1 MIPTSLTLADP
12 PNLKAVHADV
22 TTQTILLTVGNVRA
36 IQETLA
42 AATDK
47 QFAVELQRAETDQKT
62 LLPPLPDLDDEMPS
76 QELAVKM
83 TEYVDELN
91 AINLAQVGV
100 IADRREGAQL
110 VAQTDA
116 QVTQRVAETWCKILG
131 VDPQQWEEL
140 PAWANLEALRV
151 LEVHAMASPFP
162 PSTM

>member
-12 PNLKAVHADV
+12 PNLKAEHVDG

-62 LLPPLPDLDDEMPS
+62 VLPSLPELDDSMPS
-76 QELAVKM
+76 HELALKL
-83 TEYVDELN
+83 TDYVDQ
-91 AINLAQVGV
+91 INTINIGQAG
-100 IADRREGAQL
+100 IITERRTTAQL
-110 VAQTDA
+110 AAETDA

-131 VDPQQWEEL
+131 VDSQKWEEL

-162 PSTM
+162 RSIT